1 MTIQIEK
8 LNSFLYRFNEY
19 NLSTFY
25 FLIGSKSNLLI
36 DCGTGVEKIKD
47 LIKQIDNKPYQVVA
61 THGHV
66 DHIGGMNQFDE
77 VYIHP
82 DDIPLAKQTTVL
94 ERKDYARRILE
105 NQPIALFSLEQIKE
119 EPTTAKLL
127 SLKNHFVFDLGNH
140 HLEVIYT
147 PGHTA
152 GSICLYDQDSAI
164 LFSGDTCQ
172 HLELLMI
179 TDFSFNQNLKIW
191 QNSLQTL
198 SHYSIKQFLG
208 GHESLE
214 SNILDTLLTC
224 SQEIEKGH
232 LKPVHKKVHI
242 FEGNMIEYKN
252 IHVLRP

>member
-1 MTIQIEK
+1 M
-8 LNSFLYRFNEY
+8 YRFNEY

-82 DDIPLAKQTTVL
+82 DDISLAKQTTVL

-147 PGHTA
+147 PGHTNDSVTYYFKSEKTMFI
-152 GSICLYDQDSAI
+152 GDFVFENSIGRTDLPTGDYNKMVDSINLLKKYPDDITLYP
-164 LFSGDTCQ
+164 
-172 HLELLMI
+172 
-179 TDFSFNQNLKIW
+179 
-191 QNSLQTL
+191 
-198 SHYSIKQFLG
+198 
-208 GHESLE
+208 GHG
-214 SNILDTLLTC
+214 NYTTIG
-224 SQEIEKGH
+224 IEK
-232 LKPVHKKVHI
+232 I
-242 FEGNMIEYKN
+242 NNYWFYN
-252 IHVLRP
+252 INGSLSNSVGQQ